1 MVFCLTNLVGL
12 REYNKI
18 ICNCKKRAALKKW
31 AAFLILYVKKNLT
44 GSGKKARCQGLKNTY
59 H

>member
-44 GSGKKARCQGLKNTY
+44 GSGKKEGDP
-59 H
+59 